1 MLRLIRFDLT
11 RRRLRTAVAAGGVAV
26 GVAAVVALLALGNGI
41 ERGAAGLAN
50 LGGSELALFQS
61 GRGDLTASRL
71 PASLTASARK
81 QPGVSDAASILVLT
95 ERAQSGDS
103 LLLFGLEP
111 DSFVVRRR
119 VFTAGRPFR
128 GGDETVL
135 GDAAARELG
144 LGVGDALRL
153 TTATLSV
160 VGIYHAG
167 VPFEDQGAALPLA
180 TAQKLAGAGADVTT
194 IGIAVA
200 VGAKA
205 RDVGARLENAFHG
218 TMAITEPGQVE
229 RVDTNALLISKA
241 TVVLGALALVLG
253 AIIVMNIT
261 LMAVLE
267 RQRDFALLIAV
278 GWPLWHI
285 ARLVV
290 AQSVLLGLLGAAA
303 GLPLGVLAGTIAP
316 RVLGASALVTPHVT
330 FGALAL
336 AAGVSVGMG
345 ALGSL
350 YPAWRVTRLRP
361 VEALG

>member
-1 MLRLIRFDLT
+1 VQLDVS
-11 RRRLRTAVAAGGVAV
+11 RRRLRTAVAASGVAV
-26 GVAAVVALLALGNGI
+26 GVAAVVALLALGAGI

-50 LGGSELALFQS
+50 LGGAELALFQS

-71 PASLTASARK
+71 PASLAAEARRER
-81 QPGVSDAASILVLT
+81 GVDDAAEILVLT
-95 ERAQSGDS
+95 ERAPDGDS
-103 LLLFGLEP
+103 LLLFGLRP

-128 GGDETVL
+128 AGEEVVL
-135 GDAAARELG
+135 GDAAARDLG
-144 LGVGDALRL
+144 LGVGDTLFLGSARLR
-153 TTATLSV
+153 V

-180 TAQKLAGAGADVTT
+180 TAQQMAGAATDVTT
-194 IGIAVA
+194 IGVA
-200 VGAKA
+200 VSAGSSAGE
-205 RDVGARLENAFHG
+205 VGDRLERAFRG

-229 RVDTNALLISKA
+229 RIDTNALLISKA

-253 AIIVMNIT
+253 AIVVMNTT

-267 RQRDFALLIAV
+267 RQRDFALLVAV
-278 GWPLWHI
+278 GWPLLRI
-285 ARLVV
+285 AELVI
-290 AQSVLLGLLGAAA
+290 AQAVLLGLLGAAA
-303 GLPLGVLAGTIAP
+303 GLPLGILAAELAP
-316 RVLGASALVTPHVT
+316 ELLGASALVEPHVT
-330 FGALAL
+330 LGALAL
-336 AAGVSVGMG
+336 ACAVSVGMG